1 MKYYSKNLT
10 NMYFSFITML
20 YSLIE
25 IMNNVVINNVSR
37 VLAILFI
44 TVFSITI
51 NAAVRILII
60 IIYLISI
67 DTVYCKN

>member
-25 IMNNVVINNVSR
+25 IMNNVVTNNVSR

-44 TVFSITI
+44 TVQEGEGHD
-51 NAAVRILII
+51 ILGQAQGEG
-60 IIYLISI
+60 
-67 DTVYCKN
+67 

>member
-1 MKYYSKNLT
+1 
-10 NMYFSFITML
+10 ML

-67 DTVYCKN
+67 DTITFIVTMIFIYVGA

>member
-25 IMNNVVINNVSR
+25 IMNNVVINNVS
-37 VLAILFI
+37 
-44 TVFSITI
+44 TN
-51 NAAVRILII
+51 NAPSVWKRWMIMMNVR
-60 IIYLISI
+60 
-67 DTVYCKN
+67 

>member
-1 MKYYSKNLT
+1 
-10 NMYFSFITML
+10 ML

-67 DTVYCKN
+67 DTITFIVTMIFI

>member
-1 MKYYSKNLT
+1 
-10 NMYFSFITML
+10 ML

-67 DTVYCKN
+67 DTITFIVTMIFIYVEA

>member
-1 MKYYSKNLT
+1 
-10 NMYFSFITML
+10 ML

-67 DTVYCKN
+67 DTINQMYVCSMTKNRLEIYFEFS

>member
-44 TVFSITI
+44 TVQEGEGHD
-51 NAAVRILII
+51 ILGQAQGEG
-60 IIYLISI
+60 
-67 DTVYCKN
+67 

>member
-25 IMNNVVINNVSR
+25 IMNNVE
-37 VLAILFI
+37 LDF
-44 TVFSITI
+44 
-51 NAAVRILII
+51 
-60 IIYLISI
+60 IIYTRGGGS
-67 DTVYCKN
+67 

>member
-44 TVFSITI
+44 S
-51 NAAVRILII
+51 
-60 IIYLISI
+60 
-67 DTVYCKN
+67 